1 MSIDI
6 QQRSQEWYTARLGK
20 VTASRLSD
28 VVAKIKTGE
37 AAGRA
42 GYRAQLVA
50 ERLTGKPQESFQSQA
65 MDWGTEAEPLARA
78 TYEARTGNLVDAVGF
93 VTHPAIELAGAS
105 PDGFIGNDGLIE
117 IKCPTTKTHIDT
129 LVNQSVPSKYI
140 PQMLWQMACTGR
152 DWCDFVSFDP
162 RMPINLQIFIHRVN
176 RDDELISFY
185 EKEVVK
191 FLQEVDESIKKLSA
205 L

>member
-50 ERLTGKPQESFQSQA
+50 ERLTGKPQESFQSQS

>member
-1 MSIDI
+1 
-6 QQRSQEWYTARLGK
+6 
-20 VTASRLSD
+20 
-28 VVAKIKTGE
+28 
-37 AAGRA
+37 
-42 GYRAQLVA
+42 
-50 ERLTGKPQESFQSQA
+50 